1 MSMKVKIQLTIETEG
16 GEKST
21 TQEVAELERTELQA
35 ETVGLTSAEAKSILH
50 RLQEALVAQQV
61 ANYTASQRH
70 CPSCHRVRASKGRHR
85 ITFRT
90 LFGKLSLE
98 SLRFYHCPCE
108 GRGRSS
114 VSPLAA
120 LLTDR
125 TAPELCYLETKWAAL
140 ISYGMAARVLTDIL
154 PLDHSLHPMTLARQ
168 VTHVAER
175 SEAELGDEQGA
186 FIEGCP
192 RDWANL
198 PRPEGP
204 LTVGIDGGYIHARD
218 TTGRADG
225 SFEVIVGKSLP
236 AEGQAKCFGF
246 VQQYDTKPRRRLFE
260 HLKSQGMQNNQQ
272 VVFLSDGG
280 ETVRNLQLYLHPY
293 AEYLLEWFHPTM
305 RITVMKQMVT
315 GLRIRSKRTWAR
327 IDKLLERLKWAL
339 WHGNVYK
346 TLQKLE
352 DLEEELEMLE
362 SCPNLPKL
370 IQAVQDFSHYIHA
383 NHAFIPN
390 YGDRYRYGEKI
401 TTGFVESAV
410 NQVLSK
416 RFVKRQQMRWTKKGA
431 HLLLQVRTKVLN
443 KELRATFERWYP
455 KMPPTQEELP
465 LAA

>member
-1 MSMKVKIQLTIETEG
+1 
-16 GEKST
+16 
-21 TQEVAELERTELQA
+21 
-35 ETVGLTSAEAKSILH
+35 
-50 RLQEALVAQQV
+50 
-61 ANYTASQRH
+61 
-70 CPSCHRVRASKGRHR
+70 
-85 ITFRT
+85 
-90 LFGKLSLE
+90 
-98 SLRFYHCPCE
+98 
-108 GRGRSS
+108 
-114 VSPLAA
+114 
-120 LLTDR
+120 
-125 TAPELCYLETKWAAL
+125 
-140 ISYGMAARVLTDIL
+140 
-154 PLDHSLHPMTLARQ
+154 
-168 VTHVAER
+168 
-175 SEAELGDEQGA
+175 
-186 FIEGCP
+186 
-192 RDWANL
+192 
-198 PRPEGP
+198 
-204 LTVGIDGGYIHARD
+204 
-218 TTGRADG
+218 
-225 SFEVIVGKSLP
+225 
-236 AEGQAKCFGF
+236 
-246 VQQYDTKPRRRLFE
+246 
-260 HLKSQGMQNNQQ
+260 
-272 VVFLSDGG
+272 
-280 ETVRNLQLYLHPY
+280 
-293 AEYLLEWFHPTM
+293 
-305 RITVMKQMVT
+305 
-315 GLRIRSKRTWAR
+315 LRIRSKRTWAL